1 MRRLGLSIVVSV
13 LVAACGGPS
22 GDSATLRHHGGADG
36 VRELVLYRDG
46 ALVRDR
52 RQLAVTPG
60 ATVATMLLPPD
71 VGASGIVARLVDGD
85 AEIASLTVG
94 EPTHLPGDR
103 IEVLDHGRSVKG
115 ILRMLAVG
123 SLVIEDDSGVR
134 LILDPHHVVREAGG
148 AGGGGGRHVDIELR
162 ADRAGS
168 ATIEILY
175 VTRKLSWN
183 ADYTLVTEGAAG
195 RAELH
200 GALGID
206 NGTGIAYDDANL
218 ILIDTN
224 RPSKVTAFDQAAP
237 DEPTT
242 GKAAAKL
249 PVADPTKPRAEQPVK
264 PVKPVETPRTVLPF
278 TVNVQPGTQSVS
290 LLDGI
295 HTLPAAQTL
304 VFDPVGD
311 DRNLSGREPEK
322 GKEYG
327 LDKTSTAV
335 SQSIDVD
342 MVKAKVPAGL
352 PAGRVRLLERTATG
366 TLTPLGE
373 SRIFERAGS
382 DTEKLSPTTS
392 VAVGRAIQIEGK
404 RKRREYTIDEED
416 KRLIEEFEIDLVST
430 ADHPMDVIVREH
442 LYRGLNWT
450 LAYHNVGDQVT
461 KEGPQKIALR
471 TTVPAKGKAR
481 VIYRVVYHW

>member
-1 MRRLGLSIVVSV
+1 MHG
-13 LVAACGGPS
+13 VA
-22 GDSATLRHHGGADG
+22 GAAG
-36 VRELVLYRDG
+36 ARELVLYRDG

-52 RQLAVTPG
+52 RDVEITGG
-60 ATVATMLLPPD
+60 ATVATVLLPPD
-71 VGASGIVARLVDGD
+71 VGASDLVARVVGGE
-85 AEIASLTVG
+85 AEVASLTVG
-94 EPTHLPGDR
+94 QPTLLPGDH

-115 ILRMLAVG
+115 ILRMIDAG
-123 SLVIEDDSGVR
+123 SLVIEDADGVR
-134 LILDPHHVVREAGG
+134 LILDPVHVVRDAGSP
-148 AGGGGGRHVDIELR
+148 GGGGARHVDIEVTAAHPGR
-162 ADRAGS
+162 
-168 ATIEILY
+168 ATIELLY

-183 ADYTLVTEGAAG
+183 ADYTLVTEGAVG

-206 NGTGIAYDDANL
+206 NGTGVAYDDANL

-224 RPSKVTAFDQAAP
+224 RPTKVTAFDQAPP
-237 DEPTT
+237 DDPGA
-242 GKAAAKL
+242 GKAGTKI

-264 PVKPVETPRTVLPF
+264 EVKPVETPRTVLPF
-278 TVNVQPGTQSVS
+278 TVDVAPGTQSVS
-290 LLDGI
+290 LLDGV

-311 DRNLSGREPEK
+311 DRNLSSREPVHDK
-322 GKEYG
+322 DYG
-327 LDKTSTAV
+327 LDKKSTAV

-342 MVKAKVPAGL
+342 MVKAKIPTGL
-352 PAGRVRLLERTATG
+352 PAGRVRLLERTSTG

-373 SRIFERAGS
+373 SRIFERAGT
-382 DTEKLSPTTS
+382 DTETISPTTS
-392 VAVGRAIQIEGK
+392 VAVGRAGEVSGK
-404 RKRREYTIDEED
+404 RKRREYSIDDESR
-416 KRLIEEFEIDLVST
+416 RLVEEFEIELTST
-430 ADHPMDVIVREH
+430 ADHPLEVIVREH

-450 LAYHNVGDQVT
+450 LAYQNVGDRVT